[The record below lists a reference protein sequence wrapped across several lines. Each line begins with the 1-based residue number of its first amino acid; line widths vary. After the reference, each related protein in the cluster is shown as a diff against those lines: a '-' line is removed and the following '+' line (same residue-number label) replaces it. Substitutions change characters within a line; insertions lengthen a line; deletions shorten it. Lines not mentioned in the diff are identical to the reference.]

1 MLSVEDR
8 PLGGLGIH
16 LIRQLTD
23 NQSYSHSALGGN
35 RLSLVKRLPYLQIVP
50 FENKK

>member
-35 RLSLVKRLPYLQIVP
+35 RLSLVKRLP
-50 FENKK
+50 